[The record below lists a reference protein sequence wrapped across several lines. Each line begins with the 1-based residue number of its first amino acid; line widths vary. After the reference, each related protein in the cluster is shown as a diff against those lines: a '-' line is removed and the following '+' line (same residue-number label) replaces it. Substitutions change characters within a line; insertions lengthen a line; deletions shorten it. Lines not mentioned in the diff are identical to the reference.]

1 MIGTIPTWTDRAHAA
16 RAADAF
22 GQLVD
27 RYADEVPA
35 DLLAVY
41 RGALDASPE
50 EARGEFLLAVAE
62 QLNLRLAEDGPGA
75 ITHVA
80 ALLAV
85 WFLRPR

>member
-1 MIGTIPTWTDRAHAA
+1 MIATIPNWTDRAHAA

-22 GQLVD
+22 GQLVA
-27 RYADEVPA
+27 RFAEEVPA
-35 DLLAVY
+35 DLLTVY
-41 RGALDASPE
+41 RDSLDASPE

-75 ITHVA
+75 IPRLA
-80 ALLAV
+80 ALLAA